1 MDFTLTPEQ
10 QLLSDGIARFL
21 DARYDLETSRTAVKT
36 GPGWQPDVWRALH
49 SELGVIGAVVPE
61 EIGGDGGGAEELMV
75 ITEALGRSLVVE
87 PYVDS
92 VVLGARLLHATGAPA
107 ALEAA
112 RRIVDDGAVS
122 ALAALEDCS
131 GGDVARIATSAV
143 SDGSSWVLNGTKAVV
158 TSAPIAE
165 YLIVSAMLDGK
176 VALFLLSLR
185 DAHAGLSSH
194 VVRTIDDRPAADLTL
209 DGVALPADA
218 LVARDGLAL
227 LERAW
232 DEATAA
238 VISEAVGLM
247 RKVLDDTVAYTKAR
261 EQFGQPIGSFQVL
274 QHRMVDMLIELEQS
288 VAAQYLA
295 ILSLD
300 DPPVP
305 RAAAVSAAKV
315 TIARA
320 ARFIGQN
327 AVQLHGG
334 MGMTE
339 ELAIGHYFKRLTA
352 IEYEFGTSD
361 AHLDRFARVTAAEQ

>member
-10 QLLSDGIARFL
+10 QLLADGIARFL
-21 DARYDLETSRTAVKT
+21 DARYGLETSRTAVKT

-61 EIGGDGGGAEELMV
+61 DIGGDGGGAEELMV

-112 RRIVDDGAVS
+112 RKIVHDGAVC

-131 GGDVARIATSAV
+131 GGDVARIATEAV
-143 SDGSSWVLNGTKAVV
+143 SQGDGWVLRGSKAVV
-158 TSAPIAE
+158 TSVPIAD

-194 VVRTIDDRPAADLTL
+194 VVRTIDDRPAADLVL
-209 DGVALPADA
+209 DGVVLPTDA
-218 LVARDGLAL
+218 LIARDGLAL

-247 RKVLDDTVAYTKAR
+247 RKVLDDTVAYCKAR
-261 EQFGQPIGSFQVL
+261 EQFGQAIGSFQVL
-274 QHRMVDMLIELEQS
+274 QHRMVDMLLELEQS

-295 ILSLD
+295 ILALD
-300 DPPVP
+300 DPSAQ

-361 AHLDRFARVTAAEQ
+361 AHLARFERVTAVTR